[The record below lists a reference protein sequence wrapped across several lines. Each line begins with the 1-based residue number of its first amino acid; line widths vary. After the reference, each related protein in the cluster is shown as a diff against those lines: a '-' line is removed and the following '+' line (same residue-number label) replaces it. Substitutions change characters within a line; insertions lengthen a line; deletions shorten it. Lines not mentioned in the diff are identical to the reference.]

1 MEHKRQLLITHDGK
15 FHPDD
20 VLAYTTLKLHFK
32 HVDLIRTRTITEDYT
47 DSNAI
52 IFDVGGDGY
61 KYDHHIVNK
70 PFRKNGIP
78 YSSFGLIWK
87 DFGKSIIKE
96 YENTLTETE
105 IEEVFNIIDKQL
117 VEGIDAVDNG
127 MYENIRKKYN
137 QYSLSAVLTSFNDD
151 EGTDEAFLLAANVAE
166 PILLNLLKVQI
177 STILDRKSVL
187 AAVAEQ
193 GDSPILVLDSNI
205 MWKKCINS
213 IPHILYVVSPTA
225 NKDKYKVRAV
235 QNSKSL
241 KPRKPLPA
249 SWAGLIDDELQKQTK
264 VSDAL
269 FCHPGRFLAGAKT
282 KAGAI
287 QLAKTALIS

>member
-32 HVDLIRTRTITEDYT
+32 NNVDLLRTRSNIEDYT
-47 DSNAI
+47 NSNAI
-52 IFDVGGDGY
+52 IFDVGCG
-61 KYDHHIVNK
+61 KYDHHKVNK
-70 PFRKNGIP
+70 SFRTNGIP
-78 YSSFGLIWK
+78 YSSFGLVWR

-127 MYENIRKKYN
+127 MYENLKKKYN
-137 QYSLSAVLTSFNDD
+137 QYSLSAVLTSFND
-151 EGTDEAFLLAANVAE
+151 EMGTDEAFLLAVNVAE
-166 PILLNLLKVQI
+166 PILLNLLKVQVN
-177 STILDRKSVL
+177 TILDRKSVL

-193 GDSPILVLDSNI
+193 GDSPILVLDDNV

-225 NKDKYKVRAV
+225 NRDKYKVRAV

-241 KPRKPLPA
+241 KPRKPLPE
-249 SWAGLIDDELQKQTK
+249 SWAGLIDTELQKTTK

-269 FCHPGRFLAGAKT
+269 FCHPGRFLAGART